1 MTMADDAAARIRG
14 WLHDG
19 TIGRDRF
26 HSVPQMAE
34 RLGMSRSP
42 VREGLLRLAEAGL
55 VEFVPQRGFR
65 PVRPTGQDLAEIFAL
80 RISLEP
86 AAAARAASL
95 GSAQLA
101 EELQHHLAAM
111 RAAAGRDAPGFDAAD
126 ERLHAAILDRAGN
139 RRLTALIAGLRDTTR
154 LIGASTAGRSRSRGE
169 ILAEHEPIVDA
180 IGAAHQDRA
189 ALEMRKHLLSTGRLL
204 IAQAHEDGDETAW
217 SCWESLVEGQRE
229 RRRAPRKLR
238 DAPRHTS

>member
-1 MTMADDAAARIRG
+1 MLPMTMADDAAARIRG

-65 PVRPTGQDLAEIFAL
+65 PVRPTGQDIAEIFAL
-80 RISLEP
+80 RIALEP
-86 AAAARAASL
+86 AAAARAAT
-95 GSAQLA
+95 GDTADVA
-101 EELQHHLAAM
+101 ERLRQHLKEMRGAA
-111 RAAAGRDAPGFDAAD
+111 RTDGAGFDAAD
-126 ERLHAAILDRAGN
+126 EGLHAAILDRAGN
-139 RRLTALIAGLRDTTR
+139 GRLTALIASLRDTTR
-154 LIGASTAGRSRSRGE
+154 LIGAATAGRSRSRRD

-180 IGAAHQDRA
+180 ISAGDAQRA
-189 ALEMRKHLLSTGRLL
+189 EDAMRRHLLSTGRLL
-204 IAQAHEDGDETAW
+204 ITQAHDDGDEDAW
-217 SCWESLVEGQRE
+217 SAWRALVDEDQ
-229 RRRAPRKLR
+229 
-238 DAPRHTS
+238 

>member
-1 MTMADDAAARIRG
+1 MTMAEDAAARIRG

-65 PVRPTGQDLAEIFAL
+65 PVRPTGQDIAEIFAL
-80 RISLEP
+80 RIALEP
-86 AAAARAASL
+86 AAAARAANA
-95 GSAQLA
+95 GSAAVAAELRRHLA
-101 EELQHHLAAM
+101 EM
-111 RAAAGRDAPGFDAAD
+111 RAAAKADAAGFDAAD
-126 ERLHAAILDRAGN
+126 ERLHAAILARAGN
-139 RRLTALIAGLRDTTR
+139 GRLTGLIAGLRDTTR
-154 LIGASTAGRSRSRGE
+154 LIGASTAGRSRSRHE

-180 IGAAHQDRA
+180 ISAGDQERA
-189 ALEMRKHLLSTGRLL
+189 AAEMRRHLLSTGRLL
-204 IAQAHEDGDETAW
+204 VAQAHDDGDENAW
-217 SCWESLVEGQRE
+217 SCWESLVESTAE
-229 RRRAPRKLR
+229 ARRV
-238 DAPRHTS
+238 

>member
-65 PVRPTGQDLAEIFAL
+65 PVRPTGQDIAEIFAL
-80 RISLEP
+80 RIALEP
-86 AAAARAASL
+86 AAAARAANA
-95 GSAQLA
+95 GSAAVAAELRRHLA
-101 EELQHHLAAM
+101 EM
-111 RAAAGRDAPGFDAAD
+111 RAAARADAAGFDAAD
-126 ERLHAAILDRAGN
+126 EQLHAAILDRAGN
-139 RRLTALIAGLRDTTR
+139 GRLTGLIAGLRDTTR
-154 LIGASTAGRSRSRGE
+154 LIGASTAGRSRSRHE

-180 IGAAHQDRA
+180 ISAGDQERA
-189 ALEMRKHLLSTGRLL
+189 AAEMRRHLLSTGRLL
-204 IAQAHEDGDETAW
+204 VAQAHDDGDENAW
-217 SCWESLVEGQRE
+217 SCWESLVESTAE
-229 RRRAPRKLR
+229 ARRV
-238 DAPRHTS
+238 